1 MPYCRERGHRQLSRW
16 GRSGRGGWCTR
27 HIPALS
33 VLSQFAD
40 PNFKIA
46 YIGLEPLGPATCH
59 HIQMQRRW
67 STDNLGH
74 DWEQPVDLYIDA
86 TTNLLTRLVF
96 SAHLPLHPEINIRTQ
111 VDYADYRPIS
121 GLMIPFA
128 MTETIGADLQ
138 QQYILKTFAINQG
151 LQQSDFSLQ

>member
-1 MPYCRERGHRQLSRW
+1 
-16 GRSGRGGWCTR
+16 
-27 HIPALS
+27 
-33 VLSQFAD
+33 
-40 PNFKIA
+40 
-46 YIGLEPLGPATCH
+46 
-59 HIQMQRRW
+59 MQRRW